1 MEVSEISC
9 YFETELY
16 ELYCPYCGTWVCDT
30 DLQIG
35 RIIQLC
41 REHNCKK
48 RLVILNEGE
57 GPFIFKDRRKK
68 ARVRVKLRKK

>member
-1 MEVSEISC
+1 M
-9 YFETELY
+9 
-16 ELYCPYCGTWVCDT
+16 
-30 DLQIG
+30 
-35 RIIQLC
+35 C

-68 ARVRVKLRKK
+68 ARVRVKLRKNNKYIMKNELHVRSVASVTEERTRHAARVCLGDL